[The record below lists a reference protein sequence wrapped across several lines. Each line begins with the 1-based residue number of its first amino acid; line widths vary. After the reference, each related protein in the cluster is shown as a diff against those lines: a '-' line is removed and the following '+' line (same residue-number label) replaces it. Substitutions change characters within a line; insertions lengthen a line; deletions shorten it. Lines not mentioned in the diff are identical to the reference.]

1 MSEKG
6 IVFNIQPYSLH
17 DGPGIRTV
25 VFLKGCPMRC
35 SWCANPES
43 QQPYPEVWFDREKCI
58 SSQGCSFC
66 GELADISGFEPAA
79 FNSKARGR
87 TEGYESVCPCG
98 ALGVYGKEMTVGE
111 IIDRVE
117 AESVF
122 YGDSGGLTLS
132 GGEPFMQNE
141 FALELLHEAK
151 RRHIH
156 TAAETCGLC
165 SSEVLRRAAGLLDYI
180 MFDVKLL
187 DEERHIEYTG
197 CSNRQI
203 LENLEMLFAGFPGLH
218 KRIRTPVIPAVNDNE
233 EDIRAIAAYLS
244 GRENCSY
251 ELLPYH
257 RFGAGKYRLLGRQ
270 YAALPDKLGPGL
282 FERLKQLTL

>member
-1 MSEKG
+1 MTG
-6 IVFNIQPYSLH
+6 TVFNIQPYSLH

-35 SWCANPES
+35 GWCANPES
-43 QQPYPEVWFDREKCI
+43 QSVYPEVWFDPEKCI
-58 SSQGCSFC
+58 RGKGCSYC
-66 GELADISGFEPAA
+66 AGLVDISGFEPAA
-79 FNSKARGR
+79 FNSKAKGR
-87 TEGYESVCPCG
+87 AEGFENVCPCG

-132 GGEPFMQNE
+132 GGEPFMQGK
-141 FALELLHEAK
+141 FALELLREAK

-156 TAAETCGLC
+156 TAAETCGMC
-165 SSEVLRRAAGLLDYI
+165 SSDVLRQAAELLDYI

-187 DEERHIEYTG
+187 DEERHRRYTG

-203 LENLEMLFAGFPGLH
+203 LDNLEMLFADFPKLH
-218 KRIRTPVIPAVNDNE
+218 KRIRTPVIPTVNDNE
-233 EDIRAIAAYLS
+233 EDIRAIIEFLS

-257 RFGAGKYRLLGRQ
+257 RFGVGKYRLLGRE
-270 YAALPDKLGPGL
+270 YADFPEKLDPEL

>member
-6 IVFNIQPYSLH
+6 IIFNIQPYSLH

-35 SWCANPES
+35 GWCANPES
-43 QQPYPEVWFDREKCI
+43 QNVYPEVWFDREKCI
-58 SSQGCSFC
+58 KDKGCSYC
-66 GELADISGFEPAA
+66 AGLIDISRFEPAD
-79 FNSKARGR
+79 FNRNAKGR
-87 TEGYESVCPCG
+87 TEGFESISPCG

-132 GGEPFMQNE
+132 GGEPFMQGE
-141 FALELLHEAK
+141 FALELLREAK
-151 RRHIH
+151 RRYIH

-165 SSEVLRRAAGLLDYI
+165 STDILHRAAQMLDCI

-187 DEERHIEYTG
+187 NEERHLKYTG

-203 LENLEMLFAGFPGLH
+203 LENLEMLFAEFPKLH
-218 KRIRTPVIPAVNDNE
+218 KRIRTPVIPSVNDNE
-233 EDIRAIAAYLS
+233 EDIRAIVGFLS
-244 GRENCSY
+244 GKVNYSY

-257 RFGAGKYRLLGRQ
+257 RFGAGKYRLLGRE
-270 YAALPDKLGPGL
+270 YAAIPEKLDPEL
-282 FERLKQLTL
+282 FERLKQLTN